1 MIRCMGRAHSSFH
14 PAVIVSFATCLLAS
28 RGLWSQTPVPAPPP
42 APVAASA
49 PATPAAAPQL
59 SRLSPLTETPPW
71 PKLQELSKA
80 LTAEQFDSAFEE
92 VYTDSRHFPPPW
104 QRDQGGI
111 TVPTGAADG
120 SKVRIDF
127 RLPADKP
134 ADPPHYWHRVT
145 ELPPLAGRPVLSDL
159 RIALD
164 PGHIGGAYAQME
176 ERYLSFH
183 PNEHVAEGEISLKVA
198 QLLKPRLE
206 ALGAHVLMVRD
217 GTDPVTTSRP
227 ADLRPV
233 AEAVLREHGII
244 QPKDGYAG
252 VSGDEKV
259 LTLQWQ
265 AEKMFY
271 RESEIRARG
280 KKVNDQLK
288 PDLVLCLHFN
298 AASWGNPE
306 QPQYSPENHLHVM
319 VNGCYAADELQ
330 LQDIRFEMLQRLFLR
345 MHEEELPLAGQ
356 VATAMAESTGLPPY
370 VYATPNARLAGPST
384 YVYARNLLANRI
396 YQCPVVYLEPYV
408 MNNEDT
414 YQRLLMGDYIG
425 STLFKGR
432 LRTSIFEDYVQGVVN
447 GLTNYYRL
455 KRAS

>member
-1 MIRCMGRAHSSFH
+1 MTPDVVKRYYANREAL
-14 PAVIVSFATCLLAS
+14 FA
-28 RGLWSQTPVPAPPP
+28 
-42 APVAASA
+42 AAMRLPFD
-49 PATPAAAPQL
+49 PATSIAQLIAPGVDGL
-59 SRLSPLTETPPW
+59 GDRMVRVTLRMLDDPET
-71 PKLQELSKA
+71 
-80 LTAEQFDSAFEE
+80 
-92 VYTDSRHFPPPW
+92 
-104 QRDQGGI
+104 RDQ
-111 TVPTGAADG
+111 
-120 SKVRIDF
+120 
-127 RLPADKP
+127 
-134 ADPPHYWHRVT
+134 
-145 ELPPLAGRPVLSDL
+145 LA
-159 RIALD
+159 
-164 PGHIGGAYAQME
+164 
-176 ERYLSFH
+176 
-183 PNEHVAEGEISLKVA
+183 
-198 QLLKPRLE
+198 
-206 ALGAHVLMVRD
+206 LMVRD

-227 ADLRPV
+227 ADLRPA

-280 KKVNDQLK
+280 RKVNEQLK

-306 QPQYSPENHLHVM
+306 QPQYSAENHLHVM
-319 VNGCYAADELQ
+319 INGCYAADELQ
-330 LQDIRFEMLQRLFLR
+330 FQDIRFEMLQRLFLR